1 MAGDVIRFVCW
12 GWCCGSACRVYG
24 CNIVKCVFGKRNKIS
39 KSMIIN
45 ILQGG
50 AELRFAPLNF
60 F

>member
-12 GWCCGSACRVYG
+12 ESASRVYG

>member
-12 GWCCGSACRVYG
+12 ESASRVYG

-39 KSMIIN
+39 KSMIAN
-45 ILQGG
+45 ILRGG
-50 AELRFAPLNF
+50 AKLLFAPLNF

>member
-12 GWCCGSACRVYG
+12 ESASRVYG

-39 KSMIIN
+39 KSMITN